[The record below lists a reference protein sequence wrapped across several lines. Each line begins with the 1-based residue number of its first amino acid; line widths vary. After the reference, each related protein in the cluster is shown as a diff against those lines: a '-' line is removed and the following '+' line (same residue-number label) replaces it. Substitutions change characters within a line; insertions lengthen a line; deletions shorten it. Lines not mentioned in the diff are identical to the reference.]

1 MRKKVNWGLIGLGNA
16 SLNIANEINNV
27 KNSNLFAIASHSS
40 KKRILF
46 QNKFKITE
54 DKVYEDYLSLIKD
67 PKVDLIY
74 IGLPNSLHKKFI
86 IKALKVKKNILVE
99 KPMVTSLKEFQELKL
114 HISKSTIF
122 YEAIQFE
129 FHPFYKKI
137 LNKIKK
143 FRQQKNIKISISFGN
158 DAVGGKKIFGFRL
171 KKPNIQKR
179 LFSSDLK
186 GGAILDGGIY
196 LVSFLVDIIYKIKN
210 SSDFKIRLIFKNN
223 KKLHN
228 GVDVNSEI
236 KLFIDD
242 IYIHLKTSLE
252 KKLENVLSIKS
263 DNKSFIINDFINIDS
278 KTKLMFGRNT
288 IKNTKHKNSSYFY
301 QIQSISNAI
310 KNKKIYINE
319 YKKLLKKKEMTYN
332 ILDQWL
338 K

>member
-16 SLNIANEINNV
+16 SLNIANEIHNV

-158 DAVGGKKIFGFRL
+158 DAVGGKKIFGLRL
-171 KKPNIQKR
+171 KK
-179 LFSSDLK
+179 
-186 GGAILDGGIY
+186 
-196 LVSFLVDIIYKIKN
+196 
-210 SSDFKIRLIFKNN
+210 
-223 KKLHN
+223 
-228 GVDVNSEI
+228 
-236 KLFIDD
+236 
-242 IYIHLKTSLE
+242 
-252 KKLENVLSIKS
+252 
-263 DNKSFIINDFINIDS
+263 IN
-278 KTKLMFGRNT
+278 
-288 IKNTKHKNSSYFY
+288 H
-301 QIQSISNAI
+301 
-310 KNKKIYINE
+310 
-319 YKKLLKKKEMTYN
+319 
-332 ILDQWL
+332 
-338 K
+338 